1 MRCISSILMIVFFHS
16 LTISQVSNL
25 FQEHALLT
33 RDCKQIKGHAG
44 RVIAEAS
51 EPELNTD
58 VALAHAEEISKSLT
72 LMENH
77 LNKAKKLL
85 TSDQTKK
92 VDTHHNALAKSCL
105 RLSNIYKQLL
115 EELMKEKP
123 NRSTVKKLATDLRN
137 EISFASDHH
146 ESLKR
151 KIGMK

>member
-1 MRCISSILMIVFFHS
+1 MRCISSIMMIVSFHS
-16 LTISQVSNL
+16 ITISQVSNL
-25 FQEHALLT
+25 FQEHVLLT

-51 EPELNTD
+51 EIELNTD
-58 VALAHAEEISKSLT
+58 VALAHAKEISKNLT

-77 LNKAKKLL
+77 LNQAKKFL
-85 TSDQTKK
+85 TADQLKK
-92 VDTHHNALAKSCL
+92 VQIHHDALAKSCL
-105 RLSNIYKQLL
+105 RLANICKQVL

-123 NRSTVKKLATDLRN
+123 DRSAVKKLGTDLRN